1 MEPIQPIQPRHVIP
15 RPFFIRA
22 RADAA
27 GLVESAKPSPL
38 VVPAVLLASIT
49 VMSTQ
54 STMGAVSVLGV
65 PYSCSVAWRLVRAP
79 YSVGRTRAL
88 RCIAHVH
95 VTCCIGRGR
104 STPAEPWR
112 WRLLDVAGWMLPHA
126 IYSMV
131 RHVVAWD
138 RCVAHQWHFPSCSV
152 TRTHS
157 ICKRHVA
164 L

>member
-1 MEPIQPIQPRHVIP
+1 M
-15 RPFFIRA
+15 
-22 RADAA
+22 
-27 GLVESAKPSPL
+27 
-38 VVPAVLLASIT
+38 
-49 VMSTQ
+49 
-54 STMGAVSVLGV
+54 
-65 PYSCSVAWRLVRAP
+65 
-79 YSVGRTRAL
+79 GRTRAL

-95 VTCCIGRGR
+95 VLVALDAAAPPLRNHGVGASWT
-104 STPAEPWR
+104 
-112 WRLLDVAGWMLPHA
+112 LLGGCSRMLFG
-126 IYSMV
+126 SMV